1 MNRLFRKK
9 RGEILSRKKSNS
21 KVNQRMSIN
30 NLVKDNYRYKN
41 YKSQLIKTTN
51 FDKLIRTLEN
61 DLDTYIIEK
70 KTGNAGIADL
80 SSMDSVKVYLGTT
93 DVDNKVITIEEF
105 NNDYKILDDYKF
117 NTEIYNLAVNKINE

>member
-1 MNRLFRKK
+1 M
-9 RGEILSRKKSNS
+9 SRNKSNS

-61 DLDTYIIEK
+61 NLDTYIVEK

-93 DVDNKVITIEEF
+93 DVDNKIISIEEF
-105 NNDYKILDDYKF
+105 NNDYKILDNYKF
-117 NTEIYNLAVNKINE
+117 NKEIYNLDIDKINE

>member
-9 RGEILSRKKSNS
+9 RGEILSRRKSNS